1 MNPRSAAG
9 IESLGRFQMR
19 GVALV
24 VVLLAAACGGN
35 DPGEPQSRYT
45 GTINTSAGSYSATL
59 FVGGGYLGYFS
70 TEAAGLSGA
79 LQGALPAVT
88 IKPDRCATTF
98 PATIVVHGETAEISY
113 TNASCAD
120 APSGSGTLRAY

>member
-1 MNPRSAAG
+1 
-9 IESLGRFQMR
+9 MR
-19 GVALV
+19 RLALV
-24 VVLLAAACGGN
+24 VVLAAACGGN

-45 GTINTSAGSYSATL
+45 GRINTSAGSYSATL